1 MADAAY
7 LVDNGIALLV
17 NNIVTDSVYKYVAWG
32 IGTTGAAATNTAMES
47 ISAPTATTAVTG
59 TPGKATTATTDDT
72 YTVVATVT
80 AGGSLAITEVGIFN
94 QATISGATMFYHGT
108 FSAINVSTND
118 SIQFT
123 LKSVFNQA

>member
-7 LVDNGIALLV
+7 LVDKGIELLV

-32 IGTTGAAATNTAMES
+32 IGTTGAAANNTAMES

-59 TPGKATTATTDDT
+59 TPSKATTNTTDDT
-72 YTVVATVT
+72 YVVTATIT
-80 AGGSLAITEVGIFN
+80 AGGSLAITEVGILN
-94 QATISGATMFYHGT
+94 QATVSGASMFYHAT
-108 FSAINVSTND
+108 FSAINVSNND